1 MTQEQTMKIRKNL
14 EAVFLAAAVVANF
27 ASFAV
32 AKVPAAPAVKPVVA
46 SVVNADQ
53 KMQVVVIKG
62 QRLSAA
68 EKAALN

>member
-1 MTQEQTMKIRKNL
+1 
-14 EAVFLAAAVVANF
+14 
-27 ASFAV
+27 
-32 AKVPAAPAVKPVVA
+32 VA